1 MVLDYTKVKIKVA
14 YPDLSNPIAS
24 TITRT
29 INPDAIEVANIAD
42 YDLSGDAYYVGRAS
56 FDFSGATIRY
66 TLLSSIKFGN
76 APDDG
81 FNGYVLTFA
90 KLTDTTNRTSIRGVD
105 IVSGL
110 STFAVPAENIRFDR
124 DSIFINVDNL
134 YGRSNE
140 DLVLR
145 IGFTI
150 TGTAKANWLE
160 GDDGRDKLA
169 GLGGNDDLF
178 GRAGN
183 DAMSGGDGADQLD
196 GGRGADTLTGGAG
209 RDTFVLHSHSG
220 NDTVTDFQ
228 NGIDRILIRTS
239 DNRFA
244 DLTIIEVEAGVRI
257 RSDGATILLR
267 GADLSDINA
276 ADFIF

>member
-66 TLLSSIKFGN
+66 TLLSSIRFGN

-124 DSIFINVDNL
+124 DSIFINVVFPL
-134 YGRSNE
+134 PFSPSNE
-140 DLVLR
+140 R
-145 IGFTI
+145 ISP
-150 TGTAKANWLE
+150 L
-160 GDDGRDKLA
+160 L
-169 GLGGNDDLF
+169 
-178 GRAGN
+178 
-183 DAMSGGDGADQLD
+183 MSRQ
-196 GGRGADTLTGGAG
+196 T
-209 RDTFVLHSHSG
+209 
-220 NDTVTDFQ
+220 Q
-228 NGIDRILIRTS
+228 
-239 DNRFA
+239 
-244 DLTIIEVEAGVRI
+244 
-257 RSDGATILLR
+257 
-267 GADLSDINA
+267 
-276 ADFIF
+276 